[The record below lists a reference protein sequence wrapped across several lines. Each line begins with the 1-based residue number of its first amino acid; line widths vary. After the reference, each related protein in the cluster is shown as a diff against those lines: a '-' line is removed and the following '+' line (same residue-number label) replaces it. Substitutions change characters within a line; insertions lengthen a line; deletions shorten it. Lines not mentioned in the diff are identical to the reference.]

1 RTALAK
7 WLTAPEHPL
16 TARVFVNR
24 VWQYHFGRGLVET
37 PNDFG
42 VNGAAPS
49 HPELLDY
56 LANEFVRGGQRLK
69 PLHRLIVLSSTY
81 RQASRSPD
89 AKLGRDADP
98 DDRLLWQFPRRRL
111 RAGGVRHA
119 RRVAA
124 APPHPRAGGEGV
136 VVPADADLVDLLY
149 DPTQWTVTPAEKEH
163 DRRSIYLLAKR
174 NLRLPFDQAFDQPD

>member
-56 LANEFVRGGQRLK
+56 LANEFVRGGMRLK
-69 PLHRLIVLSSTY
+69 PLHPLIVLSSTY
-81 RQASRSPD
+81 RQASRSP
-89 AKLGRDADP
+89 AAAAGAGRGPREPPAVAVP
-98 DDRLLWQFPRRRL
+98 PRRPRGRGARGRL
-111 RAGGVRHA
+111 AGGA
-119 RRVAA
+119 R
-124 APPHPRAGGEGV
+124 PPRP
-136 VVPADADLVDLLY
+136 P
-149 DPTQWTVTPAEKEH
+149 
-163 DRRSIYLLAKR
+163 
-174 NLRLPFDQAFDQPD
+174 